1 MGTRLLLIILLSGIF
16 AITGTWFLVTSI
28 AEEMLED
35 QARSESLA
43 WAQFV
48 KRDLRDL
55 DHILRGAPPT
65 IQDIQTLSTA
75 KNVGNVIWFKIYDH
89 DRSIVWSKDFQ
100 EIGDVNEAPFF
111 TSQVAKGEKIVLL
124 SRQSDS
130 DQVIATAYLPIM
142 DQSTFLGAIEVTM
155 DLTHIAANSDNL
167 AISISVGLAV
177 LFVLLLIVTGFS
189 ARLEIKRERALKE
202 KAQQAARARN
212 DFIAMV
218 SHELR
223 TPLNGILGALGLIK
237 ENHAE
242 NKDETQ
248 RFIRTAIHSTEHL
261 LALINEIIDFT
272 QLSAQRTTIHKGF
285 VDVHDLMD
293 ELKTIFQLEADTKGL
308 TLHLESKL
316 PDDAFGESD
325 LKRLRQILFNLVSNA
340 IKFTKQGQVTIYSEI
355 SLNEERS
362 LIFRVI
368 DTGIGM
374 DEEQQF
380 KVFER
385 FHQVDNSLTRAYG
398 GIGLGLSIC
407 RELAQLMGGD
417 LSLESTVDTGS
428 TFTLKLP
435 FPTLK
440 KESRPLSDKS
450 TPPIEQSLNLLLV
463 EDNLVNQNVLK
474 IILEKA
480 GHTVMIAD
488 NGQEAVEIAN
498 DHLFDLILM
507 DIQMPRKNGVE
518 ATKEIRQSNGPNAQT
533 PIVALSANIL
543 EEQQKSYL
551 EAGMQNCLAKPIK
564 AEDLRREVLSL
575 YHRHKPS

>member
-1 MGTRLLLIILLSGIF
+1 MGNRLLLVILLSGIF
-16 AITGTWFLVTSI
+16 AITGTWFLVNSI
-28 AEEMLED
+28 ADDMLED

-89 DRSIVWSKDFQ
+89 DSSIVWSKDFQ
-100 EIGDVNEAPFF
+100 EIGDVNEAALF
-111 TSQVAKGEKIVLL
+111 TNRVAKGEKVVQLD
-124 SRQSDS
+124 RKSDT

-142 DQSTFLGAIEVTM
+142 DQSNFLGAIEVTM

-167 AISISVGLAV
+167 ALSISAGLAG

-202 KAQQAARARN
+202 RAQQAAQARN

-223 TPLNGILGALGLIK
+223 TPLNGILGALGLVQESQSK
-237 ENHAE
+237 

-285 VDVHDLMD
+285 VDVHDLSE
-293 ELKTIFQLEADTKGL
+293 ELKTIFQLEAESKGL
-308 TLHLESKL
+308 QLHLETKL
-316 PDDAFGESD
+316 PDEAFGESD

-340 IKFTKQGQVTIYSEI
+340 IKFTKEGQVTISSEI
-355 SLNEERS
+355 SLKDERC
-362 LIFRVI
+362 LIFRII

-374 DEEQQF
+374 DEDQQI

-398 GIGLGLSIC
+398 GVGLGLSIC

-417 LSLESTVDTGS
+417 LSLESTVNQGS

-435 FPTLK
+435 FPRLEKQAKPITQDQNA
-440 KESRPLSDKS
+440 PL
-450 TPPIEQSLNLLLV
+450 EQALNLLLV
-463 EDNLVNQNVLK
+463 EDNLVNQKILK

-480 GHTVMIAD
+480 GHTVTIAD
-488 NGQEAVEIAN
+488 DGQDAVEIAN
-498 DHLFDLILM
+498 QTAFDLILM

-518 ATKEIRQSNGPNAQT
+518 ATKEIRQTKGVNTHT
-533 PIVALSANIL
+533 PIIALSANIL

-551 EAGMQNCLAKPIK
+551 EAGMQSCLAKPIK

-575 YHRHKPS
+575 YHLHKPS